1 MPIERF
7 LCVLNTM
14 ITGNNYS
21 LSILLSVYV
30 LRLTVSCIN
39 VTRTRITVSDEHQAV
54 SENSVGCKWAMQ
66 FTWNIN
72 TLALAL
78 SLPLS
83 HTQRHIQ
90 GRNPYRLEDICN
102 GNVLNRE
109 KPERS
114 WKETNLFKRETN
126 AAEKKDEYGLNLSN
140 EEKIGIIGLV
150 NMWMSTNLF
159 KRRIWR
165 RNVINCKENH
175 VIIKKKS

>member
-1 MPIERF
+1 MSIK
-7 LCVLNTM
+7 
-14 ITGNNYS
+14 
-21 LSILLSVYV
+21 LSRKIQWV
-30 LRLTVSCIN
+30 
-39 VTRTRITVSDEHQAV
+39 V
-54 SENSVGCKWAMQ
+54 SEQCNLPEIS
-66 FTWNIN
+66 IH

-150 NMWMSTNLF
+150 NM
-159 KRRIWR
+159 
-165 RNVINCKENH
+165 
-175 VIIKKKS
+175 